1 MRQLHLKYIR
11 FHDNS
16 NDWNPVKCL
25 SSLLC
30 DGGTQWL
37 FLHSVS
43 HIQCYAVFAVR
54 LSTTAIEGKKDSRL
68 EQCLLFKIDHYVTT
82 ASCV

>member
-1 MRQLHLKYIR
+1 M
-11 FHDNS
+11 
-16 NDWNPVKCL
+16 KCL

-43 HIQCYAVFAVR
+43 HNQCYAVFVVR
-54 LSTTAIEGKKDSRL
+54 LLATAIEGKKDSKV
-68 EQCLLFKIDHYVTT
+68 CFDMAT
-82 ASCV
+82 AVNSL

>member
-1 MRQLHLKYIR
+1 M
-11 FHDNS
+11 
-16 NDWNPVKCL
+16 KCL

-43 HIQCYAVFAVR
+43 HNQCYAVFVVR
-54 LSTTAIEGKKDSRL
+54 LSATAIKRQKGQQL
-68 EQCLLFKIDHYVTT
+68 GTMLALQN
-82 ASCV
+82 